1 MNTDTYQNALESTKD
16 SIEDVNNAI
25 GFSLGSLTLEKLI
38 TSAITLVIC
47 VLVIWLVMRV
57 ARRISAHSRLSES
70 LSRFIL
76 KVLKIALEF
85 MAILIVADSLGF
97 NVTALLAV
105 YLLAAAFQWLLSY
118 CTNVVCYRTVRDL
131 RDAAFTKI
139 HQVPLK
145 AIDRTPH
152 GDIVARVTAD
162 AEAVGDGLLQ
172 GVSQLMTGVATIVGT
187 IAFMLSI
194 SVPVALVVILLTPL
208 SVLAA
213 GIINSIGVV
222 LFLSPVHLYDSGIS
236 GTSMLLGQLTPEW
249 LPLSFFLIVLNVPL
263 FAYGAKKQGAAFT
276 VYSIFAV
283 VVYSA
288 SSYVIT
294 YVLPI
299 DVSSSSPIAGN
310 DLLLCAVFGGLIS
323 GVGSGLTIRFG
334 GAIDGIEVMAVL
346 FAKRLGLTVG
356 SFVMVYNVILYLVC
370 GIVLQSFILPLYSIL
385 TYCAAIKTVDFI
397 VEGFDKAKS
406 AMIITTKEEEISKEL
421 SDAFGHGITLIDSE
435 GYYKGRQQTIIYFV
449 VNRFQIAKM
458 KSIIHRI
465 DPNAFVTISDVSD
478 IMGSSINRR
487 Q

>member
-1 MNTDTYQNALESTKD
+1 MSV
-16 SIEDVNNAI
+16 S
-25 GFSLGSLTLEKLI
+25 SLK
-38 TSAITLVIC
+38 
-47 VLVIWLVMRV
+47 
-57 ARRISAHSRLSES
+57 SE
-70 LSRFIL
+70 
-76 KVLKIALEF
+76 
-85 MAILIVADSLGF
+85 
-97 NVTALLAV
+97 
-105 YLLAAAFQWLLSY
+105 
-118 CTNVVCYRTVRDL
+118 L
-131 RDAAFTKI
+131 R
-139 HQVPLK
+139 
-145 AIDRTPH
+145 
-152 GDIVARVTAD
+152 
-162 AEAVGDGLLQ
+162 
-172 GVSQLMTGVATIVGT
+172 
-187 IAFMLSI
+187 
-194 SVPVALVVILLTPL
+194 PL
-208 SVLAA
+208 SFLILLAA

-283 VVYSA
+283 AVYSA

-299 DVSSSSPIAGN
+299 DVSASSPIAGN

-334 GAIDGIEVMAVL
+334 GAIVVIEVMAVL